1 MGSLK
6 ARRSAGQEGLY
17 ALLRRLHQAR
27 IQLSVHHRVFFAL
40 DPLELEHEATC
51 LESRVHVLEA
61 RLLPADLPACD
72 LGPIAAQPFG
82 QLGLCQAR
90 LRSCLADDLCAV
102 ICGSLP
108 RVDRDPSN

>member
-6 ARRSAGQEGLY
+6 ARRSAGQVGPVRAAA
-17 ALLRRLHQAR
+17 ALASGSYPAQRP
-27 IQLSVHHRVFFAL
+27 SRVFFAL

-82 QLGLCQAR
+82 QLGLCQ
-90 LRSCLADDLCAV
+90 
-102 ICGSLP
+102 GPPSLVP
-108 RVDRDPSN
+108 RG